1 MENLEEE
8 QHAVVVYVLDE
19 TIPDVLNES
28 SYEFVVNDDVNAKE
42 QETGCG
48 DDDKDLLLVNN
59 GLFEE
64 SDEIVPIIIDGLVDI
79 VDINMMNIT
88 SDEVERFLFG
98 PKVAYL
104 FYY

>member
-1 MENLEEE
+1 M
-8 QHAVVVYVLDE
+8 
-19 TIPDVLNES
+19 NES

-42 QETGCG
+42 QETGSG
-48 DDDKDLLLVNN
+48 DDDKGLLLVNS

-64 SDEIVPIIIDGLVDI
+64 SGEIVPIIINGLVDI

-98 PKVAYL
+98 DLKWHTPMFLSLQY
-104 FYY
+104 F

>member
-1 MENLEEE
+1 M
-8 QHAVVVYVLDE
+8 
-19 TIPDVLNES
+19 NES

-42 QETGCG
+42 QETGSG
-48 DDDKDLLLVNN
+48 DDDKGLLLVNS

-64 SDEIVPIIIDGLVDI
+64 SGEIVPIIINGLVDI

-98 PKVAYL
+98 DLKWHTCFTIGMHEL
-104 FYY
+104 MDFLLTETKL

>member
-42 QETGCG
+42 EETGGG
-48 DDDKDLLLVNN
+48 DDDK
-59 GLFEE
+59 GLFV
-64 SDEIVPIIIDGLVDI
+64 S
-79 VDINMMNIT
+79 
-88 SDEVERFLFG
+88 
-98 PKVAYL
+98 
-104 FYY
+104 